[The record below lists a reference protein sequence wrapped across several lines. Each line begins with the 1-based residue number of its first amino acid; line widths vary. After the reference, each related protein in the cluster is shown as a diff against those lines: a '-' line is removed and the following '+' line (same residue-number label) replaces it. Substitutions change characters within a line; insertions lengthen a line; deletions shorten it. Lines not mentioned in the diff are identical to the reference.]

1 LRLNGDVD
9 KELELGQTLAG
20 VISGGS
26 FAGYCIAILASAA
39 LTERYGPRRVVVAA
53 ALVAAIGMTGIALAS
68 DAIWLAGAVLL
79 GGCSTGLASPPLAAA
94 IAMSVQEDRRDA
106 ANTIVN
112 AGTSIGV
119 GLSGAIAVWIAQEWR
134 LAFGGFAAVAFV
146 LAVAA
151 PLAVPG
157 GQSPEDRKVGLPS
170 ISGALIRL
178 IAAAFMMGAAST
190 SLWSFGGQLAALNLG
205 WQDRQIGILWTV
217 IGVSSIAGAWAGLL
231 VTRYGISRVHWTFL
245 SLMAAGM
252 VTVGTSFLSSI
263 GVLFGG
269 ALFGASYVLLSGVYL
284 VWGLRILPDSP
295 AIGLMVGFLMMAVG
309 QTVGAPVFGILLERF
324 DVDTAV
330 FAFALL
336 GMVSGLCSQGD
347 RFSPDCCG
355 LERKVKSADQVTDS
369 TLTSSSP

>member
-1 LRLNGDVD
+1 MNPTLALGAFGFALVAVCYGLARFAFGLFLPTIG

-39 LTERYGPRRVVVAA
+39 LTERYGPRRVAVGA
-53 ALVAAIGMTGIALAS
+53 ALVAAIGMTGIALAP

-79 GGCSTGLASPPLAAA
+79 AGCSTGLASPPLAAA

-134 LAFGGFAAVAFV
+134 LAFGGFAAAAFV

-157 GQSPEDRKVGLPS
+157 GQSTEGRKVGLPS
-170 ISGALIRL
+170 MSGALVRL
-178 IAAAFMMGAAST
+178 LIAAFMMGAAST

-217 IGVSSIAGAWAGLL
+217 IGFSSIAGAWAGSL
-231 VTRYGISRVHWTFL
+231 VARYGISGVHWTFL

-252 VTVGTSFLSSI
+252 VTVGASFSSSI
-263 GVLFGG
+263 SVLFGG

-284 VWGLRILPDSP
+284 VWGLRILPDRP

-309 QTVGAPVFGILLERF
+309 QTVGAPVFGILLDRF
-324 DVDTAV
+324 DADTAV

-336 GMVSGLCSQGD
+336 GMAAGLMRTG
-347 RFSPDCCG
+347 
-355 LERKVKSADQVTDS
+355 
-369 TLTSSSP
+369 